1 MAARTGSGQRAPAGP
16 ATDEL
21 ARARVSFLLDE
32 PVKAGV
38 VREPILASWSRSVAW
53 HVPADHIE
61 LPHADDV
68 DPDSLL
74 ARAAR
79 PVLSDVSEQ
88 FATEPVSV
96 ILCDADGVVL
106 DRRTADTGLES
117 HLDRVMLSPGF
128 SYAERYVG
136 TNGIGSALEG
146 GGPAQVFGHEHY
158 VEHLEDL
165 ACAGI
170 PVRHPNTGRVL
181 GVIDITCWRRNAGPM
196 MAAAVASIGR
206 RIEEAVLEHSGRREH
221 LLLQDYLRA
230 CRRGRGAV
238 FAIGADL
245 LMMNDR
251 ARELFDARDQG
262 ALLAEAVEALA
273 AGREHRLVV
282 DLPSGHVA
290 RAHCRPSFSEGGVT
304 GGVLQVQLVAQMNPA
319 ERRVTA
325 SPYALS
331 LPTAVG
337 SSTAWQKCG
346 QAVDRHFQARE
357 WLVLEGERGVGKSTL
372 ARATHQNRTPAGHLR
387 VLDADAYGP
396 QWIGELTGELEHGG
410 TLVIA
415 HLDRLPAAGVA
426 ALADALEPYRE
437 ATGTDRPWVV
447 ATVTRDP
454 HRRSPDLAGL
464 LTCFPRTVEVPPLR
478 HHIEDVTELVPH
490 LLTRLA
496 RGALT
501 CSPEAMHVL
510 MRNRWPGN
518 VEQLHQVLRKVV
530 AKCRAGVVEAR
541 DLPPECRITT
551 RRVLTPLE
559 AIECDAIIEALLDT
573 GGNKVEAAR
582 LLGSSRATIYRK
594 IREYGIAMPSPLEAA
609 RRG

>member
-1 MAARTGSGQRAPAGP
+1 LAARTEGGERAPAGP

-21 ARARVSFLLDE
+21 ARARISFLLDE
-32 PVKAGV
+32 PVQSGV

-53 HVPADHIE
+53 HVPSDHIE
-61 LPHADDV
+61 LPYDDV

-74 ARAAR
+74 ARAAQ
-79 PVLSDVSEQ
+79 PVLREVSDQ

-106 DRRTADTGLES
+106 DRRTADTGLEA
-117 HLDRVMLSPGF
+117 HLDRVLLSPGF
-128 SYAERYVG
+128 SYAERHVG

-146 GGPAQVFGHEHY
+146 GGLAQVFGHEHY

-165 ACAGI
+165 ACAGV
-170 PVRHPNTGRVL
+170 PVRHPGTGRVL
-181 GVIDITCWRRNAGPM
+181 GVIDLTCWRRNAGAM

-206 RIEEAVLEHSGRREH
+206 RIEEAVLDQSGRREH

-251 ARELFDARDQG
+251 AREQFDPRDQG
-262 ALLAEAVEALA
+262 ALLAEAMEALGS
-273 AGREHRLVV
+273 GRDHRLVI
-282 DLPSGHVA
+282 DLPSGLTA
-290 RAHCRPSFSEGGVT
+290 RVLCRPSFSEGGVS
-304 GGVLQVQLVAQMNPA
+304 GGVLQVQLVAQMSPA
-319 ERRVTA
+319 ERGVATA
-325 SPYALS
+325 PYALS

-337 SSTAWQKCG
+337 SSTAWKKCG

-357 WLVLEGERGVGKSTL
+357 WLLLEGEPGVGKATL
-372 ARATHQNRTPAGHLR
+372 ARATHRNRTPAAHLR
-387 VLDADAYGP
+387 VLDADDYGP
-396 QWIGELTGELEHGG
+396 QWIGEVSGELEHAG

-415 HLDRLPAAGVA
+415 HLDRLPAAGVT

-437 ATGTDRPWVV
+437 STGIDRPWVV
-447 ATVTRDP
+447 ATVTRGP
-454 HRRSPDLAGL
+454 GPDLAGL

-478 HHIEDVTELVPH
+478 HHIEDVAELVPH

-496 RGALT
+496 HGSLT

-594 IREYGIAMPSPLEAA
+594 IREYGIAMPGPLEAA

>member
-1 MAARTGSGQRAPAGP
+1 LTEGGPRVPAGP
-16 ATDEL
+16 ATEEL
-21 ARARVSFLLDE
+21 ARARVSFLSKE
-32 PVKAGV
+32 PVRSGV
-38 VREPILASWSRSVAW
+38 VREPILASWSRSLAW

-61 LPHADDV
+61 VPYDDV
-68 DPDSLL
+68 DPDTLL
-74 ARAAR
+74 ARAAH
-79 PVLSDVSEQ
+79 PVLSEVADE

-96 ILCDADGVVL
+96 ILCDAEGVVL
-106 DRRTADTGLES
+106 ERHTADTGLES
-117 HLDRVMLSPGF
+117 HLDRVLLSPGF

-146 GGPAQVFGHEHY
+146 GGLAQVFGHEHY

-165 ACAGI
+165 ACAGV
-170 PVRHPNTGRVL
+170 PVRHPGTGRVL
-181 GVIDITCWRRNAGPM
+181 GVIDLTCWRRNAGAM

-230 CRRGRGAV
+230 CRHARGAV

-251 ARELFDARDQG
+251 ARELFDAQDQT
-262 ALLAEAVEALA
+262 AVLAEALEALGS
-273 AGREHRLVV
+273 GRDRRLVI
-282 DLPSGHVA
+282 DLPSGLTA
-290 RAHCRPSFSEGGVT
+290 RVYCKPSFSESGVT
-304 GGVLQVQLVAQMNPA
+304 GGVLQAQLVAQMNAA
-319 ERRVTA
+319 ERTVAGPTYT
-325 SPYALS
+325 PS

-337 SSTAWQKCG
+337 SSTAWKKCG

-357 WLVLEGERGVGKSTL
+357 WLLLRGEPGVGKATL
-372 ARATHQNRTPAGHLR
+372 ARATHRNRTPAGHLR

-396 QWIGELTGELEHGG
+396 QWIAEVSGELQHAG
-410 TLVIA
+410 TLVIT
-415 HLDRLPAAGVA
+415 HLDRLPTAGVT
-426 ALADALEPYRE
+426 ALADTLEPYRE
-437 ATGTDRPWVV
+437 STELDRPWVV
-447 ATVTRDP
+447 ATVTNDP
-454 HRRSPDLAGL
+454 GRLSPDLAGL
-464 LTCFPRTVEVPPLR
+464 LGCFPRTVEVPPLR
-478 HHIEDVTELVPH
+478 HHIEDVAELVPH

-496 RGALT
+496 RGSLT

-530 AKCRAGVVEAR
+530 TKLRAGVVEAR

-573 GGNKVEAAR
+573 DGNKVEAAR

-594 IREYGIAMPSPLEAA
+594 IREYGISMPSPLEAS

>member
-1 MAARTGSGQRAPAGP
+1 LAVPTEGGQRAPAGP
-16 ATDEL
+16 ATEEL
-21 ARARVSFLLDE
+21 ARARVSFLLEE
-32 PVKAGV
+32 PVRSGV
-38 VREPILASWSRSVAW
+38 VREPILASWSRSAAW
-53 HVPADHIE
+53 RVPADHIE
-61 LPHADDV
+61 LPYADDV

-79 PVLSDVSEQ
+79 PVLSEVSDQ

-96 ILCDADGVVL
+96 ILCDGDGVVL

-117 HLDRVMLSPGF
+117 HLDRVLLSPGF
-128 SYAERYVG
+128 SYAERFVG

-146 GGPAQVFGHEHY
+146 GGLAQVFGHEHY

-165 ACAGI
+165 ACAGV

-181 GVIDITCWRRNAGPM
+181 GVIDLTCWRRNAGPM
-196 MAAAVASIGR
+196 MAGAVASIGR

-238 FAIGADL
+238 FALGADL

-262 ALLAEAVEALA
+262 ALLAEAVEALGS
-273 AGREHRLVV
+273 GREHRLVI
-282 DLPSGHVA
+282 DLPSGLTA
-290 RAHCRPSFSEGGVT
+290 RVHCRPSFSEGDVA
-304 GGVLQVQLVAQMNPA
+304 GGVLQVQLVAQMSPA
-319 ERRVTA
+319 ERSVAT
-325 SPYALS
+325 SYALS

-337 SSTAWQKCG
+337 SSTAWKKAG

-357 WLVLEGERGVGKSTL
+357 WLILEGEPGVGKGTL

-396 QWIGELTGELEHGG
+396 QWISEVAGELEHAG

-426 ALADALEPYRE
+426 ALADALEPFRE
-437 ATGTDRPWVV
+437 ATGIDRPWVV

-454 HRRSPDLAGL
+454 GRHDPDLAGL
-464 LTCFPRTVEVPPLR
+464 LTCFLRTVEVPPLR
-478 HHIEDVTELVPH
+478 HHIEDVAELVPH

-530 AKCRAGVVEAR
+530 AKRRAGVVEAR

-573 GGNKVEAAR
+573 DGNKVEAAR

>member
-1 MAARTGSGQRAPAGP
+1 M
-16 ATDEL
+16 DETV
-21 ARARVSFLLDE
+21 RS
-32 PVKAGV
+32 GV
-38 VREPILASWSRSVAW
+38 VRKPILASWSRSLAW
-53 HVPADHIE
+53 RVPADHIE
-61 LPHADDV
+61 LPYADDV
-68 DPDSLL
+68 DPESLL

-79 PVLSDVSEQ
+79 PVLSEVSDQ
-88 FATEPVSV
+88 FAAEPVSV

-106 DRRTADTGLES
+106 DRRTADTDLES
-117 HLDRVMLSPGF
+117 HLDRVLLRPGF
-128 SYAERYVG
+128 SYAERHVG

-170 PVRHPNTGRVL
+170 PIRHPGTGRVL
-181 GVIDITCWRRNAGPM
+181 GVIDLTCWRRNSGTM

-206 RIEEAVLEHSGRREH
+206 RIEEAVLVHTGRREH
-221 LLLQDYLRA
+221 LLLQDYLVA
-230 CRRGRGAV
+230 CRRARGAV
-238 FAIGADL
+238 FAIGADV

-251 ARELFDARDQG
+251 ARELFDQRDQG
-262 ALLAEAVEALA
+262 ALLAEAVEALGT
-273 AGREHRLVV
+273 GRDRRLVV
-282 DLPSGHVA
+282 DLPSGLTA
-290 RAHCRPSFSEGGVT
+290 RVHCKPSFSERGVG

-319 ERRVTA
+319 AGGVVTSA
-325 SPYALS
+325 YAGS

-337 SSTAWQKCG
+337 SSTPWKKAG

-357 WLVLEGERGVGKSTL
+357 WLILEGEPGVGKITL
-372 ARATHQNRTPAGHLR
+372 ARAAHQNRTPAGHLR
-387 VLDADAYGP
+387 VLDTDAYGP
-396 QWIGELTGELEHGG
+396 QWVGEVAGELEHAG

-415 HLDRLPAAGVA
+415 HLDRLPAAGVT
-426 ALADALEPYRE
+426 ALAEALEPYRE
-437 ATGTDRPWVV
+437 STGIERPWVV
-447 ATVTRDP
+447 ATVTRRTG
-454 HRRSPDLAGL
+454 RRGADLAGL

-478 HHIEDVTELVPH
+478 HHIEDLTELVPH

-510 MRNRWPGN
+510 MRNRWAGN
-518 VEQLHQVLRKVV
+518 VEQLQQALRKVV
-530 AKCRAGVVEAR
+530 AKRRAGTVEAR

-573 GGNKVEAAR
+573 RGNKVEAAR

-594 IREYGIAMPSPLEAA
+594 IREYGISMPGPLEAA
-609 RRG
+609 HRS

>member
-1 MAARTGSGQRAPAGP
+1 VPAGP
-16 ATDEL
+16 ATEEL
-21 ARARVSFLLDE
+21 ARARVSFLSKE
-32 PVKAGV
+32 PIRSGV
-38 VREPILASWSRSVAW
+38 VREPILASWSRSRAW

-68 DPDSLL
+68 DPESLL

-79 PVLSDVSEQ
+79 PVLSEVSDQ

-106 DRRTADTGLES
+106 DRRTADTALES
-117 HLDRVMLSPGF
+117 HLDGVMLAPGF

-146 GGPAQVFGHEHY
+146 GRLTQVFGHEHY

-170 PVRHPNTGRVL
+170 PLRHPNTGRVL
-181 GVIDITCWRRNAGPM
+181 GVIDITCWRRNAGAM

-221 LLLQDYLRA
+221 LLLQDYLRT

-251 ARELFDARDQG
+251 ARELFDARDQ
-262 ALLAEAVEALA
+262 AAVLAEGVEALA

-282 DLPSGHVA
+282 DLPSGHIA
-290 RAHCRPSFSEGGVT
+290 RVHCRPSFSERGVS
-304 GGVLQVQLVAQMNPA
+304 GGVLQVQLVAQMSPA
-319 ERRVTA
+319 ERGGTA

-337 SSTAWQKCG
+337 SSTAWKKCG
-346 QAVDRHFQARE
+346 QAADRHFQARE

-387 VLDADAYGP
+387 VLDADDYGP
-396 QWIGELTGELEHGG
+396 QWIGEVSGELEHGG
-410 TLVIA
+410 TLVIT
-415 HLDRLPAAGVA
+415 HLDRLPAAGA
-426 ALADALEPYRE
+426 TALADALEPYRE

-454 HRRSPDLAGL
+454 RGRSPDLAGV

-478 HHIEDVTELVPH
+478 HHIEDVGELVPH

-518 VEQLHQVLRKVV
+518 VEQLYQVLRKVV
-530 AKCRAGVVEAR
+530 AKRRAGVVEAR

-594 IREYGIAMPSPLEAA
+594 IREYGIAMPGPLEPA

>member
-1 MAARTGSGQRAPAGP
+1 
-16 ATDEL
+16 
-21 ARARVSFLLDE
+21 VSFLSKE
-32 PVKAGV
+32 PVRSGV
-38 VREPILASWSRSVAW
+38 VREPILASWSRSLAW

-61 LPHADDV
+61 VPYDDV

-74 ARAAR
+74 ARAAQ
-79 PVLSDVSEQ
+79 PVLSEVADQ

-106 DRRTADTGLES
+106 ERRTADTGLES
-117 HLDRVMLSPGF
+117 HLDRVLLSPGF
-128 SYAERYVG
+128 SYAERHVG

-146 GGPAQVFGHEHY
+146 GGLAQVFGHEHY

-181 GVIDITCWRRNAGPM
+181 GVIDLTCWRRNAGPM
-196 MAAAVASIGR
+196 MAAAVAAIGR
-206 RIEEAVLEHSGRREH
+206 RIEEAVLEQSGRREH

-230 CRRGRGAV
+230 CRRRRGAV

-245 LMMNDR
+245 LMMNDK
-251 ARELFDARDQG
+251 AREQFDARDQG
-262 ALLAEAVEALA
+262 ALLGEAVEALSS
-273 AGREHRLVV
+273 GRDHRLVI
-282 DLPSGHVA
+282 DLPSGLTA
-290 RAHCRPSFSEGGVT
+290 RMLCRPSFSEGGVS
-304 GGVLQVQLVAQMNPA
+304 GGVVQVQLVAQLGPA
-319 ERRVTA
+319 ERSLAVPSQA
-325 SPYALS
+325 PS

-337 SSTAWQKCG
+337 SSTAWKKCG

-357 WLVLEGERGVGKSTL
+357 WLLLAGEPGVGKTTL

-387 VLDADAYGP
+387 VLDADDYGP
-396 QWIGELTGELEHGG
+396 QWISEVAGELEHAG

-426 ALADALEPYRE
+426 ELADALEPYRE
-437 ATGTDRPWVV
+437 STELDRPWLV
-447 ATVTRDP
+447 ATLTRDP
-454 HRRSPDLAGL
+454 GGLSPDLAGVL
-464 LTCFPRTVEVPPLR
+464 ACFPRTVEVPPLR
-478 HHIEDVTELVPH
+478 HHIEDVAELVPH

-496 RGALT
+496 RGSLT

-530 AKCRAGVVEAR
+530 AKRRAGVVEAR

-582 LLGSSRATIYRK
+582 RLGSSRATIYRK
-594 IREYGIAMPSPLEAA
+594 IREYGISMPTPVEAV